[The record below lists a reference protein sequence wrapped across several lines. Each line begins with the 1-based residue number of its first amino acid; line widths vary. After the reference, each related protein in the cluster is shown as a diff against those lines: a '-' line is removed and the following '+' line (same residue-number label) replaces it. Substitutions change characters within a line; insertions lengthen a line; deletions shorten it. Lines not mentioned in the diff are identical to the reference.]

1 LRTART
7 LLRTLLVGVA
17 VAGIVA
23 PASIAQAEPTVA
35 QIQQQI
41 NENSANLEKIVE
53 QYDKVTEQLT
63 GSQAAEA
70 ALKQKLQ
77 PLQTSL
83 DAAAADVDKLA
94 SAAYIGGPATTA
106 SALLDAGSPQE
117 LIDQLNALDQIGR
130 RQNAEIGKYQ
140 AAKSQYDAQQQLLDN
155 NLATQRAQQGALSAQ
170 RTKIDADLKTLYAE
184 RTKAYGT
191 PTETVSKSTAKA
203 PSVSG
208 KAGLAVKF
216 AYAALGTPYVYAGAS
231 SSGYDCSG
239 LTMAAWRQA
248 GVTLPH
254 NAAEQWN
261 SSHLTHIGRSQL
273 QPGDLVFYLNLQH
286 VAIYVG
292 NNQVIHAPQPGEVVK
307 LASVDMMK
315 PYGYAR
321 PH

>member
-23 PASIAQAEPTVA
+23 PASIAQAEPTAA

-41 NENSANLEKIVE
+41 NQNSASLEKIVE

-63 GSQAAEA
+63 ASQAAEA

-77 PLQTSL
+77 PLQAGL
-83 DAAAADVDKLA
+83 DAASADVDKLA
-94 SAAYIGGPATTA
+94 TAAYIGGPATTA

-117 LIDQLNALDQIGR
+117 LIEQLNALDQIGR
-130 RQNAEIGKYQ
+130 RQHAEISQYQ
-140 AAKSQYDAQQQLLDN
+140 AAKSKYDAQQQLLDS
-155 NLATQRAQQGALSAQ
+155 NLASQRAQQSALAAQ
-170 RTKIDADLKTLYAE
+170 RTKINADLKNLYAM
-184 RTKAYGT
+184 RTKAYGSA
-191 PTETVSKSTAKA
+191 TETVSKSTAKA
-203 PSVSG
+203 PAVSG
-208 KAGLAVKF
+208 KAGAAVSF

-239 LTMAAWRQA
+239 LTMAAWKTA
-248 GVTLPH
+248 GVSLPH
-254 NAAEQWN
+254 NAAEQW
-261 SSHLTHIGRSQL
+261 SAVSHISRSQL
-273 QPGDLVFYLNLQH
+273 APGDLVFYLSLGH

-307 LASVDMMK
+307 LASVDMMT
-315 PYGYAR
+315 PYGYGR
-321 PH
+321 PR